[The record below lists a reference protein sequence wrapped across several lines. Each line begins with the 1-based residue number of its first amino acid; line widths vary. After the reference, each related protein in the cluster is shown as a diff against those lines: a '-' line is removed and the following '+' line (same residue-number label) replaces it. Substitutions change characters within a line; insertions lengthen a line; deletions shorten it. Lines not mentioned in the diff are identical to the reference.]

1 MGKAKMLRVH
11 VMGASGSGTTT
22 LGRHLGERLAI
33 LHLDT
38 DDFFWMPT
46 DPPYTTLRSVP
57 ERLELVQAHMSRS
70 PHGWVLTG
78 SALKWGTPLEP
89 LYDLIV
95 FLTIDPALRME
106 RIRRR
111 ETQRYGE
118 RILPG
123 GDMAETS
130 AKFLDWAAS
139 YDTAGPEQRSLA
151 AHEAWL
157 LTQAAPVLRLD
168 SARPVEE
175 LVEEVLDHPVVK
187 GRRLNG

>member
-1 MGKAKMLRVH
+1 MLRVH

-22 LGRHLGERLAI
+22 LGRVLGERLA
-33 LHLDT
+33 LRHLDT

-46 DPPYTTLRSVP
+46 DPPFTTLRPVS
-57 ERLELVQAHMSRS
+57 ERLELVQAEMSKS
-70 PHGWVLTG
+70 PQGWVLTG

-95 FLTIDPALRME
+95 FLTIDPALRMA

-111 ETQRYGE
+111 ETERYGA

-139 YDTAGPEQRSLA
+139 YDTAGPDQRSLV

-168 SARPVEE
+168 SARPVDE
-175 LVEEVLDHPVVK
+175 LVDAVLAHPVVE
-187 GRRLNG
+187 GSRLGG

>member
-1 MGKAKMLRVH
+1 MLRVH

-33 LHLDT
+33 RHLDT
-38 DDFFWMPT
+38 DDFFWIPT
-46 DPPYTTLRSVP
+46 DPPYTTLRPVS
-57 ERLELVQAHMSRS
+57 ERLDLVQAEMSRS
-70 PHGWVLTG
+70 PQGWVLTG

-106 RIRRR
+106 RILNR
-111 ETQRYGE
+111 ERERYGT

-123 GDMAETS
+123 GDMAEAS
-130 AKFLDWAAS
+130 RKFLDWAAS
-139 YDTAGPEQRSLA
+139 YDTAGSEQRSRV

-168 SARPVEE
+168 SARSVEV
-175 LVEEVLDHPVVK
+175 LVEEVLDNPVVK
-187 GRRLNG
+187 GSRLNG

>member
-1 MGKAKMLRVH
+1 MLRIH

-22 LGRHLGERLAI
+22 LGHHLGARLAI
-33 LHLDT
+33 PHLDT

-46 DPPYTTLRSVP
+46 DPPYTTLRPVS
-57 ERLELVQAHMSRS
+57 ERLDLVQAEMSRS
-70 PHGWVLTG
+70 PQGWVLTG

-106 RIRRR
+106 RILSR
-111 ETQRYGE
+111 ERERYGA

-130 AKFLDWAAS
+130 RKFLDWAAS
-139 YDTAGPEQRSLA
+139 YDTAGPEQRSRV

-157 LTQAAPVLRLD
+157 LTQTAPILRLD
-168 SARPVEE
+168 SAAPVEE
-175 LVEEVLDHPVVK
+175 LVKAVLAHPVV
-187 GRRLNG
+187 GQAEINA